1 MLSELFDH
9 AVGLPDDTD
18 PDTYGAA
25 WEAVM
30 THPGF
35 PALSVPARWS
45 TLISV
50 GTNRLHRHLE
60 DGRIEDLAGALTCLE
75 SALRLPSVPAGKRA
89 MASFNLFRAQE
100 CRYALS
106 RETEDLL
113 TAVRTLWSL
122 VDQDLPGTSARAVCL
137 EMCGLI
143 DQHTGERS
151 GPLLDQRRAGLER
164 LLTDPADPDLPRYQL
179 ALALQFAT
187 TYDGSPADHRALV
200 ARAVRLA
207 ADAEG
212 RLPEGQ
218 ERRTATGLL
227 ARLRDLLDWIEE
239 NAPAERP
246 PEDPRRMSVFEF
258 SDSLRAV
265 PDHDERLSRI
275 REALATNSYE
285 ASRTAWVLLNM
296 MLAEEV
302 LAPRTNGKIDTEE
315 AITALRAIL
324 DLPESAE
331 LGVTL
336 GLRVNLGHAYD
347 RRRDGDP
354 GANAA
359 EALAI
364 FEQCAAEVTADH
376 PHYPSVVSALARA
389 LLDAATTSGR
399 FESVERAIALCRDAL
414 GSLPADAEPAVRAGL
429 LNTVV
434 RLLPL
439 RTAGDP
445 EQNSEEAIRTA
456 HEALDLLDPVT
467 DAVQR
472 GDIHHNLGRLYRDR
486 LAEGREANLWRAI
499 EHYRAS
505 LTAQPKH
512 EMPMDW
518 AMSQISLGVA
528 YSMMR
533 GRDVEATQRLA
544 IQAFMAAQ
552 SVFTLEEHPW
562 DWANAE
568 FNLGVALGDPEVR
581 AEPDLERA
589 IAHLTSC
596 LQVFTQ
602 ESTPRQW
609 ALTQSFLGVMRWQT
623 GEPEQLRAAAVHF
636 RAALRVLTLEN
647 SPRDWASIQV
657 NLAQLEPTEDR
668 AVHEDT
674 IRTLAERGRSGDAF
688 KAAMVYLRF
697 LAERRDWGAAA
708 DAGAWAA
715 ELHEGLYQD
724 ALLRQSRHM
733 EQRAAAGDMLG
744 IVTVMVRAG
753 RTQDAVL
760 LLERTLARELG
771 ETLQQDQDVLRSARD
786 GDPEAFDAYRAACDR
801 LTALGGAER
810 SLPAAGFGTADV
822 ERLQLSLVR
831 AIAKARGE
839 RDDALARLTAAAE
852 ALRPPGLGE
861 LSAAV
866 PPHRPLVY
874 VYGSAEVVRL
884 LLVRRDGEGGLDID
898 SRIVDRRDVPAGG
911 DPGPLPHSGLTATL
925 AGWLRDTGAEEV
937 TLVPCGPL
945 AGLPLHSFVHDGRCL
960 LDEFAVSYAP
970 SAAVLARRP
979 GARPGPPVLAAVGD
993 PTNDLPYASAEAA
1006 AVGVLLPW
1014 SRHTVRHG
1022 AAALAPVFLK
1032 EDVPGATHV
1041 HLACH
1046 GSFEQESPLESAF
1059 LLTGGTRMT
1068 LRSIMAGRAFR
1079 GVRLV
1084 FASACRT
1091 ASTDAFLPDEAIG
1104 LASGLLQAGARE
1116 VIAAL
1121 WNVNDLATMLI
1132 ATRFYRELDSGASDG
1147 AADGTSDGAAVG
1159 ASVGAGRALRTAQL
1173 WLRDSTAEQLSRWCA
1188 ELLAA
1193 VPDEPTRAR
1202 LREAVAFLDS
1212 RPPRI
1217 PCYAETR
1224 FWAAFVHLG
1233 GSESARMRPPPATRE

>member
-9 AVGLPDDTD
+9 AIGLPPDTD
-18 PDTYGAA
+18 PDTFGAA
-25 WEAVM
+25 WEAVI

-35 PALSVPARWS
+35 PSLSVPARWS
-45 TLISV
+45 ALIAV
-50 GTNRLHRHLE
+50 GTIRLQRHLE
-60 DGRIEDLAGALTCLE
+60 NGRIDDLAGALTCLE
-75 SALRLPSVPAGKRA
+75 SGLRLPSIPAAKRA
-89 MASFNLFRAQE
+89 SASFNLFRAQE

-106 RETEDLL
+106 GEPDDLL
-113 TAVRTLWSL
+113 TAVQTLWSL
-122 VDQDLPGTSARAVCL
+122 VDQDLPGTSARAMSRTV
-137 EMCGLI
+137 CGLV
-143 DQHTGERS
+143 DAHPGEPTA
-151 GPLLDQRRAGLER
+151 PLLALRRAALER
-164 LLTDPADPDLPRYQL
+164 LLTDAADPDLPRYQL
-179 ALALQFAT
+179 SLALQLAT
-187 TYDGSPADHRALV
+187 TFDGSPAAHRAGL
-200 ARAVRLA
+200 ARAVQLA

-212 RLPEGQ
+212 RLPEGE
-218 ERRTATGLL
+218 ERRTAAGLL
-227 ARLRDLLDWIEE
+227 AQLRELLDWAEE

-246 PEDPRRMSVFEF
+246 PEDPRMMDVFEF
-258 SDSLRAV
+258 AESLEDI
-265 PDHDERLSRI
+265 PDRDERLRRI
-275 REALATNSYE
+275 RDALATNPYE
-285 ASRTAWVLLNM
+285 VSGTGWVMLCML
-296 MLAEEV
+296 LAEEV
-302 LAPRTNGKIDTEE
+302 LSPRTNGKIDTDE

-324 DLPESAE
+324 DLPETAE

-336 GLRVNLGHAYD
+336 ELRVNLGIAYD
-347 RRRDGDP
+347 RRREGDP
-354 GANAA
+354 VANAA
-359 EALAI
+359 EARAL
-364 FEQCAAEVTADH
+364 FEQCAAEVPADH
-376 PHYPSVVSALARA
+376 PRRPVVACALAQA
-389 LLDAATTSGR
+389 LLDEAGLSARS
-399 FESVERAIALCRDAL
+399 EDIERGIVLCRDVL
-414 GSLPADAEPAVRAGL
+414 DSMPGDADPVMRAKL

-439 RTAGDP
+439 RTTGDP
-445 EQNSEEAIRTA
+445 ERNSEEAISAA

-467 DAVQR
+467 EAVQR
-472 GDIHHNLGRLYRDR
+472 GDVHHNLARLYRDR
-486 LAEGREANLWRAI
+486 IREGREANLWRAI

-505 LTAQPKH
+505 LAAQPKD
-512 EMPMDW
+512 EMPLDW
-518 AMSQISLGVA
+518 AMSQVSLGVA

-544 IQAFMAAQ
+544 VQAFMAAQ
-552 SVFTLEEHPW
+552 SVFTLEEHPR

-568 FNLGVALGDPEVR
+568 FNLGVAFGDGEVR
-581 AEPDLERA
+581 AEPDLDRA

-602 ESTPRQW
+602 EATPRQW
-609 ALTQSFLGVMRWQT
+609 ALTQSFLGVMRGQT
-623 GEPEQLRAAAVHF
+623 GEPEQLRAAAEHF
-636 RAALRVLTLEN
+636 RAALRVLTLEH
-647 SPRDWASIQV
+647 SPRDWASVQL
-657 NLAQLEPTEDR
+657 NLTQLEPTEDR
-668 AVHEDT
+668 TVHEET
-674 IRTLAERGRSGDAF
+674 IRTLSERGQGGDAF

-697 LAERRDWGAAA
+697 LAEREDWRAAA
-708 DAGAWAA
+708 DAGARAA
-715 ELHEGLYQD
+715 ELHESLYQD

-733 EQRAAAGDMLG
+733 EQRAAARDVLG

-753 RTQDAVL
+753 RTLDAVL

-771 ETLQQDQDVLRSARD
+771 ESLQQEQDVLRSARD

-801 LTALGGAER
+801 LAALAGVER
-810 SLPAAGFGTADV
+810 SVPAAYGTSDV

-831 AIAKARGE
+831 AIAKARRE

-852 ALRPPGLGE
+852 LLRPPGLGE

-866 PPHRPLVY
+866 LPHRPLVY
-874 VYGSAEVVRL
+874 VFGSAEVVRL
-884 LLVRRDGEGGLDID
+884 LLVRRDEGGGLDID
-898 SRIVDRRDVPAGG
+898 SRIVDQRDVPAAG
-911 DPGPLPHSGLTATL
+911 DPGPLLHGRLTDAL
-925 AGWLRDTGAEEV
+925 AVWLRGMGVAEV
-937 TLVPCGPL
+937 TLVACGPL
-945 AGLPLHSFVHDGRCL
+945 AGLPLHSYLHDGRCL

-979 GARPGPPVLAAVGD
+979 AARPGPPVLAAVGD

-1006 AVGVLLPW
+1006 AVGALLPW
-1014 SRHTVRHG
+1014 SRRTVRHG
-1022 AAALAPVFLK
+1022 AAAVAPVFLE

-1059 LLTGGTRMT
+1059 VLAGGTRMT
-1068 LRSIMAGRAFR
+1068 LRGIMAGRAFR

-1132 ATRFYRELDSGASDG
+1132 ATRFYHELECGMSEGAP
-1147 AADGTSDGAAVG
+1147 
-1159 ASVGAGRALRTAQL
+1159 VGAGRALRTAQL

-1188 ELLAA
+1188 DLLDA
-1193 VPDEPTRAR
+1193 VPDEPARAR

-1217 PCYAETR
+1217 PCYAESR
-1224 FWAAFVHLG
+1224 FWAAFVHVG
-1233 GSESARMRPPPATRE
+1233 RQESPGARPDPATRE